1 MEETTMLQASN
12 RRTILQTL
20 AAGLALA
27 AEGSSSEV
35 ANQVINKDQARK
47 QSEAFGDLR
56 FFVEGSTGQLKGLT
70 VGSIELKPGQAPHP
84 PHTHPE
90 EELMIV
96 TDGHAE
102 ITLEGKV
109 TPVGPGSV
117 MYASSNRIHGIV
129 NISTA
134 PMTFFWIKWM
144 AK

>member
-1 MEETTMLQASN
+1 MFQASD
-12 RRTILQTL
+12 RRSILQTL

-27 AEGSSSEV
+27 TQGKAS
-35 ANQVINKDQARK
+35 QVSDQIISKDQARK
-47 QSEAFGDLR
+47 QTEAFGEVR
-56 FFVEGSTGQLKGLT
+56 NFIEGGTDQLKGLS

-90 EELMIV
+90 EELLIV

-102 ITLEGKV
+102 ISLDGKV
-109 TPVGPGSV
+109 TAVGPGSI

-129 NISTA
+129 NTWTV

>member
-1 MEETTMLQASN
+1 MLQASN
-12 RRTILQTL
+12 RRTILQAL

-27 AEGSSSEV
+27 AQGRSSEI

-47 QSEAFGDLR
+47 QSEGFGDLR
-56 FFVEGSTGQLKGLT
+56 FFVEGSTDQLKGLT
-70 VGSIELKPGQAPHP
+70 VGSLELKPGQAPHP

-90 EELMIV
+90 EEIMIV

-102 ITLEGKV
+102 ISLEGTI

-117 MYASSNRIHGIV
+117 MYAGSNRLHGIV
-129 NISTA
+129 NTSST
-134 PMTFFWIKWM
+134 PMTFYWVKWA